1 MIWPNENQ
9 DKNKQ
14 IHAIFLPF
22 FKISRTY
29 AWKVTSFSWFRK
41 LAHSIAKKIPLF
53 DENGYEYEH
62 GCTPWSGW
70 GGEGG
75 GWEGWGWNGEWVCK
89 RVLGSF
95 TPSIKMAL
103 CMFMYTTSPEWQSM
117 GQNVYYQIM
126 YTYCGIYGGKMA
138 PKQLNIRCYLGDPG
152 MFGRGELYLEMIFV
166 AYIGVFVRAARSRHS
181 SFHSILGDLRVIII

>member
-14 IHAIFLPF
+14 IHAIFRPF

-29 AWKVTSFSWFRK
+29 AWKVTPFSWFRK
-41 LAHSIAKKIPLF
+41 LTHSIEKKIPLF

-75 GWEGWGWNGEWVCK
+75 GWEGWGWGGEWVCK
-89 RVLGSF
+89 RVLWSF
-95 TPSIKMAL
+95 TPSIKIAL
-103 CMFMYTTSPEWQSM
+103 CMFMYNKLLRHRSDNPWGRMYIIRLCTRIAVFTAERWHPNSWIYVAIWAIRACLAEVNYTTKWFLLP
-117 GQNVYYQIM
+117 
-126 YTYCGIYGGKMA
+126 T
-138 PKQLNIRCYLGDPG
+138 L
-152 MFGRGELYLEMIFV
+152 
-166 AYIGVFVRAARSRHS
+166 VFS
-181 SFHSILGDLRVIII
+181 